1 MKRFDVFKNP
11 MPCPAGGVPMPAR
24 PLFYASWKDGG
35 YGNWSNSTA
44 SWKDSGGWSNS
55 TASWKDSGWGQWSNS
70 TASWK
75 DSSGWSNSTASW
87 RDSGGWSNSSGG
99 K

>member
-11 MPCPAGGVPMPAR
+11 VPCPAGVAPTVVA
-24 PLFYASWKDGG
+24 PLFYAFWKDEG
-35 YGNWSNSTA
+35 YGRWSNSST

-55 TASWKDSGWGQWSNS
+55 STSWKDSGYGQWSNS
-70 TASWK
+70 SRSWK
-75 DSSGWSNSTASW
+75 DSSGWSNS
-87 RDSGGWSNSSGG
+87 SSG